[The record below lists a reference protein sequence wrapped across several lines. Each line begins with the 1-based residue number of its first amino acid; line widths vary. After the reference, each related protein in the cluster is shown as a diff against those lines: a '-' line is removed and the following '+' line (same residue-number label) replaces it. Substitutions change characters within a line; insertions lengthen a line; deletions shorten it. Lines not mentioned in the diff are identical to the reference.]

1 MFIVFFVHFKNTS
14 FCAVLQ
20 FSLQTVINN
29 LVCKEIQYSDK
40 VYRENRV
47 SNFTKLFNYEVTK

>member
-1 MFIVFFVHFKNTS
+1 MFFVHFKNTS

>member
-1 MFIVFFVHFKNTS
+1 M
-14 FCAVLQ
+14 LQ

-29 LVCKEIQYSDK
+29 LVCKEIQHSDK